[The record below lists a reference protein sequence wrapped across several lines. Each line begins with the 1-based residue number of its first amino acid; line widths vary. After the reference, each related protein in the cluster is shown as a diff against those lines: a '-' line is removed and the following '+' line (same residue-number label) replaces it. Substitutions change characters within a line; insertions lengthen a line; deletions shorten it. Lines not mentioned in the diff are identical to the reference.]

1 MAKTLESIE
10 GYSVVEVNID
20 WSHTENGDANCCN
33 GCAFTDDIV
42 MCDQVK
48 CTDNLR
54 SDNKDVIFV
63 RTYK

>member
-10 GYSVVEVNID
+10 GYSAVEVNID
-20 WSHTENGDANCCN
+20 WSHAENCCN
-33 GCAFTDDIV
+33 GCAFTNDIV

-54 SDNKDVIFV
+54 SDNKDVIFI
-63 RTYK
+63 RSYK